1 MFTVNDD
8 KSIYI
13 TRGDILFLSV
23 TADNEGEIYMFQPGE
38 VVRIKVFGKKDCE
51 SVVLQKDFPVTT
63 ETDAVEIYLTEQDT
77 KIGGVI
83 SKPVDYWYEIEL
95 NPFSD
100 PQTIIGYDDDG
111 AKIFKLFPEGRDLTW
126 EEPAQEDIPVV
137 DEELDLTSTRPVQN
151 QAIARAIVK
160 FQGTAEEVFETEQE
174 VLAACETLKEYV
186 DSMSNDISSEISTMS
201 EDIDK
206 SISALYEAVKGHDDA
221 MLSMN
226 ENITDLQTALG
237 NVNAC
242 VTVTVLSD
250 FNTFTSDGLFY
261 FNYFAHLNSP
271 VESGING
278 FLRVYSNHGNG
289 FAVQL
294 FFQIGSSA
302 AYEGGVYIRSQYAGT
317 WGGWR
322 KFTLESV

>member
-174 VLAACETLKEYV
+174 VLAACETLKEHV
-186 DSMSNDISSEISTMS
+186 DSMSNDISSEISTMR
-201 EDIDK
+201 
-206 SISALYEAVKGHDDA
+206 EAVNGHDDA

-226 ENITDLQTALG
+226 KNITNLQTELG

-278 FLRVYSNHGNG
+278 FLRVYSNRGNG

-302 AYEGGVYIRSQYAGT
+302 EYEGGVFYRKQYFGT
-317 WGGWR
+317 WGVWK
-322 KFTLESV
+322 KFTLGSV